1 MPEQTTPSAR
11 GLSRRH
17 LLTGAAALGT
27 AGLGTAALGTAG
39 LGTAG
44 LGWGAHHTATP
55 VDGDMAE
62 PFHGTH
68 QGGIA
73 TPPQANARFVGL
85 DLGEGADRATVSGL
99 LKVWTEDAA
108 RLTRGEPALADTEPE
123 LAATPAR
130 LTVTVG
136 IGPGVFAAADAVD
149 RQPSWLRPLPVFSID
164 RLDDSAWRQ
173 TDLLLQVCADD
184 PVAVAHA
191 VRVLIKNVRSL
202 VTVRWSQRGFQH
214 ARRSRPDGT
223 TMRNLMGQVD
233 GTANPATDQFDRLV
247 WDDGSKYP
255 WLAGGTSLVLRRI
268 RMELDTWEE
277 IDRSG
282 RELTV
287 GRTLDTGAPLTGTD
301 EHDEPDFAATDRHG
315 IPVIPPSS
323 HIARAHHTHDGE
335 RFHRRAY
342 NYDDPPEPGH
352 VSNSGLIFASYQRDI
367 DTQFLPV
374 QQRLAEFD
382 ALNQWT
388 TPIGSAV
395 YAIPPG
401 TAPGHYLGQTLLG
414 TLT

>member
-1 MPEQTTPSAR
+1 M
-11 GLSRRH
+11 SRRN
-17 LLTGAAALGT
+17 LFAGAAVLGA
-27 AGLGTAALGTAG
+27 AGA
-39 LGTAG
+39 
-44 LGWGAHHTATP
+44 GWGAHEA
-55 VDGDMAE
+55 VDRLSAQPAEHGGLTE
-62 PFHGTH
+62 PFHGPH

-73 TPPQANARFVGL
+73 TAAQANAQFVGM
-85 DLGEGADRATVSGL
+85 DLRDGADRSAVSGL
-99 LKVWTEDAA
+99 LKVWTQDAA

-123 LAATPAR
+123 LAAIPAR

-136 IGPGVFAAADAVD
+136 LGPGVFAATNTIDQ
-149 RQPSWLRPLPVFSID
+149 QPAWLRPLPAFSID
-164 RLDDSAWRQ
+164 RLDEGAWGQ

-191 VRVLIKNVRSL
+191 VRVLVKNVRSL

-233 GTANPATDQFDRLV
+233 GTTNPGTDEFDRLV
-247 WDDGSKYP
+247 WDDGSRYP

-277 IDRSG
+277 IDRHG

-287 GRTLDTGAPLTGTD
+287 GRTLDTGAPLTGAE
-301 EHDEPDFAATDRHG
+301 EHDEPDFAATDRYG
-315 IPVIPPSS
+315 IPVIPPNS
-323 HIARAHHTHDGE
+323 HIARARHTHEGE

-342 NYDDPPEPGH
+342 NYDDPPEPGQ

-374 QQRLAEFD
+374 QERLAEVD
-382 ALNQWT
+382 ALNEWT

-401 TAPGHYLGQTLLG
+401 TGPGQYLGQTLLG
-414 TLT
+414 GRA

>member
-1 MPEQTTPSAR
+1 MAERQTPPTR

-17 LLTGAAALGT
+17 LFGAGAAALG
-27 AGLGTAALGTAG
+27 A
-39 LGTAG
+39 AG
-44 LGWGAHHTATP
+44 LGWGAQEIVDHRTTEATAEGGLT
-55 VDGDMAE
+55 E
-62 PFHGTH
+62 PFHGPH

-73 TPPQANARFVGL
+73 TPPQAHAQFVGV
-85 DLGEGADRATVSGL
+85 DLRENADRATVAGL
-99 LKVWTEDAA
+99 LKVWTQDAA
-108 RLTRGEPALADTEPE
+108 RLTAGTSALADTEPE

-136 IGPGVFAAADAVD
+136 LGPGVFGAADVTD
-149 RQPSWLRPLPVFSID
+149 RQPSWLRPLPAFPID
-164 RLDDSAWRQ
+164 RLNENSWGQ

-184 PVAVAHA
+184 PVTVAHA
-191 VRVLIKNVRSL
+191 VRVLTKNVRSL
-202 VTVRWSQRGFQH
+202 VTVRWSQRGFRN
-214 ARRSRPDGT
+214 ARRSHPEGT

-233 GTANPATDQFDRLV
+233 GTVNPDPDTEEFDRLV
-247 WDDGSKYP
+247 WDDGSAHR
-255 WLAGGTSLVLRRI
+255 WLTGGTSLVLRRI

-277 IDRSG
+277 IDRPG

-301 EHDEPDFAATDRHG
+301 EHDDPDFTATDRFG
-315 IPVIPPSS
+315 IPVIPPGS

-342 NYDDPPEPGH
+342 NYDDPPQPGQ

-395 YAIPPG
+395 YALPPG
-401 TAPGHYLGQTLLG
+401 TDPGGYLGDTLLEA
-414 TLT
+414 TA